1 MIYKTHKDVYLTVSE
16 RYGIDL
22 EMVRLMGD
30 FYYNDVSERVAKLDK
45 REMYLNKLGSLKFR
59 KAKSLR
65 FIERIPKIELMMRAL
80 DRSEESIKNAMDN
93 AYWMKGRMEILN
105 DEWEFIRQEYHKHK
119 EKKYAYRDL
128 QKQKAD
134 MGGVEKPSI

>member
-22 EMVRLMGD
+22 DIIKMVGD
-30 FYYNDVSERVAKLDK
+30 FYYNDISERVAGLKH
-45 REMYLNKLGSLKFR
+45 REMYLDKLGSLKFR

-65 FIERIPKIELMMRAL
+65 FIERIHKIELMMRAL
-80 DRSEESIKNAMDN
+80 NRSEEAIQNAMNN
-93 AYWMKGRMEILN
+93 AYWMKERMEILN
-105 DEWEFIRQEYHKHK
+105 EEWEAIRLKYHEYK

-128 QKQKAD
+128 QKQKDD
-134 MGGVEKPSI
+134 MGGVEESNI